1 MNNDAGART
10 ITADMPV
17 KFLSAVHVREML
29 ARWNIHPLVALR
41 CTPALAVAL
50 AAGLVFDHRAAG
62 AIACGAALTVGLGV
76 YQSFGRSQLA
86 PMAAA
91 TLGMALSTLV
101 GTVAGLSVF
110 TLLPAVALCGF
121 WCGVLPS
128 LAGGS
133 LWIGQQC
140 TIFLLVAASYP
151 AAGGAGLGRAG
162 LVLAGGMLQILT
174 VELLVW
180 LSDVRREVSGWAET
194 RRDIADA
201 LALLRSHL
209 HPRST
214 YFQFALRV
222 AAALC
227 IGEFVARQLELP
239 NGYWIGMTTVL
250 LLRMD
255 FHDTWRRS
263 LARVAGTIA
272 GVLLAT
278 LLVHWLRPGPEMLAV
293 LVLIFAILAF
303 AFLRTH
309 YGVFSA
315 WITAYIVFLLV
326 FAGVAEPVVARYRVL
341 GTAIGAALALAAHL
355 QFRLRPNRH
364 LETEQPRPAA

>member
-1 MNNDAGART
+1 MARLR
-10 ITADMPV
+10 A
-17 KFLSAVHVREML
+17 ACE
-29 ARWNIHPLVALR
+29 RWDIHPVVALR

-50 AAGLVFDHRAAG
+50 AAGLLSGHPAAG
-62 AIACGAALTVGLGV
+62 AIACGAALTVGCGV
-76 YQSFGRSQLA
+76 YQSFARSQLG
-86 PMAAA
+86 PMVAA

-101 GTVAGLSVF
+101 GTVAGLSTL
-110 TLLPAVALCGF
+110 TLLPAVALWGF
-121 WCGVLPS
+121 WCGLLPS
-128 LAGGS
+128 LKGGS

-151 AAGGAGLGRAG
+151 AAGGSGLGRAG
-162 LVLAGGMLQILT
+162 LVLAGGVLEIVT

-180 LSDVRREVSGWAET
+180 LSDVRREVTGWART
-194 RRDIADA
+194 RLEIAVG
-201 LALLRSHL
+201 LRLLRGHL

-214 YFQFALRV
+214 YFQFALRL

-227 IGEFVARQLELP
+227 LGEFVARQLGMP

-255 FHDTWRRS
+255 FHDTWQRS
-263 LARVAGTIA
+263 LARIFGTVA

-278 LLVHWLRPGPEMLAV
+278 LLVHWLRPGTETLAALV
-293 LVLIFAILAF
+293 LVFAMLAF

-326 FAGVAEPVVARYRVL
+326 FAGLTEPVVAQYRVL

-355 QFRLRPNRH
+355 QFRLRPRQEQ
-364 LETEQPRPAA
+364 ETEEPRPA